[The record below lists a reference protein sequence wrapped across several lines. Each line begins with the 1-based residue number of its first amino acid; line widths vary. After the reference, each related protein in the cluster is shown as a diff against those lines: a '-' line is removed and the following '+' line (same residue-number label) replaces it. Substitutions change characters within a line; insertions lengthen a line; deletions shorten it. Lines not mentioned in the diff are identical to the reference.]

1 MSAEALRFLQDAKK
15 EENVEDIYLDDIE
28 IKRLDGA
35 LLSELESMKDI
46 ICLSMNGCKLETLE
60 SFPHLPKLV
69 RLELI
74 ENEFDGKDLVH
85 LGHLSELQSLSLGCN
100 NITDYP
106 QLETLRKL
114 ENLIQLDLSDCP
126 LSTKE
131 EYRKNMFTLFPSLKI
146 LDNKDQEGNEFE
158 YSESEME
165 DDDDNVDLDDDEE
178 DVDEDDS
185 NDEGDEEAAGGE
197 YEDVDE
203 DSYEDDDEV
212 NSGYSDEDKPQKK
225 FKN

>member
-1 MSAEALRFLQDAKK
+1 M
-15 EENVEDIYLDDIE
+15 
-28 IKRLDGA
+28 
-35 LLSELESMKDI
+35 
-46 ICLSMNGCKLETLE
+46 
-60 SFPHLPKLV
+60 
-69 RLELI
+69 
-74 ENEFDGKDLVH
+74 
-85 LGHLSELQSLSLGCN
+85 GCN

-131 EYRKNMFTLFPSLKI
+131 EYRKHMFVLFPTLKI

-178 DVDEDDS
+178 DVDGEEDS
-185 NDEGDEEAAGGE
+185 NDEGEEDQAGGE

>member
-35 LLSELESMKDI
+35 LLAELESMKDI

-85 LGHLSELQSLSLGCN
+85 LGQLSELQSLSLGCN
-100 NITDYP
+100 NISEYSR
-106 QLETLRKL
+106 LETLRNL

-126 LSTKE
+126 LSQKDD
-131 EYRKNMFTLFPSLKI
+131 YRKHMFTLFPSLKI
-146 LDNKDQEGNEFE
+146 LDNKDQDGNEFE

-178 DVDEDDS
+178 DVDDDDS
-185 NDEGDEEAAGGE
+185 GDDEEDLGGE

-203 DSYEDDDEV
+203 DSYEDDDDV
-212 NSGYSDEDKPQKK
+212 NSGYSDDEKPQKK

>member
-1 MSAEALRFLQDAKK
+1 
-15 EENVEDIYLDDIE
+15 
-28 IKRLDGA
+28 
-35 LLSELESMKDI
+35 
-46 ICLSMNGCKLETLE
+46 MNGCKLETLE

-106 QLETLRKL
+106 
-114 ENLIQLDLSDCP
+114 
-126 LSTKE
+126 LSTKD
-131 EYRKNMFTLFPSLKI
+131 EYRKHMFVLFPSLKI

-185 NDEGDEEAAGGE
+185 NDDGEEDAAGGG